1 MSDQEIKESAVE
13 EPKDEGA
20 AMADPAPE
28 SANAVEDP
36 SEDEEELEAA
46 RKPQDSDE
54 DDGDDDDD
62 DDESDD
68 DDDSD
73 DEDDDESDEDEDEE
87 SDEDDDSDDD
97 DESDDDEDDE
107 SDEDGESDDEDEA
120 DEEEEE
126 DEESDEDDESEDDD
140 EDDDSDD
147 ETEESDEDTESDED
161 EDEESDDDDD
171 SDDDDS
177 DEDDDEVGE
186 DEEEDGEDEEEG
198 EDEDEQK
205 AVATETSA
213 DAEPAVPEAAEAE
226 LPVAEPPAAEAA
238 AAAALGAAAGA
249 TTAAAGA
256 VTDVV
261 SPDHAQHLRLLE
273 ALLFAG
279 AQALDEKELA
289 ERLPNDAD
297 VARLL
302 ADLAEL
308 YAHRGV
314 NLVKVAGGYSFRTAS
329 DLAEKLKIEKPVTR
343 KLSRASVETLA
354 IIAYHQPVTRAEIE
368 QVRGVGLSKGTLD
381 LLFEQN
387 WIKPMG
393 RRRAPGKPVTWG
405 TTDFF
410 LEHFGLPSLD
420 DLPGQEEL
428 KAAGLLDQRAQPP
441 IFRPEEPDLPL
452 EPTEEE
458 AAEPLAAEETGR

>member
-1 MSDQEIKESAVE
+1 MSDQENKATAVE
-13 EPKDEGA
+13 EPKDQEA
-20 AMADPAPE
+20 VIAEPASETEAVAGDLPE
-28 SANAVEDP
+28 D
-36 SEDEEELEAA
+36 EELEAA
-46 RKPQDSDE
+46 KKRQGVDEDDDDDDDDDDESDDDEDESDDDDDDDDDSDDDESDE
-54 DDGDDDDD
+54 DDGASDDDE
-62 DDESDD
+62 DESDD

-73 DEDDDESDEDEDEE
+73 DEDEEEEDEDEDEDEE
-87 SDEDDDSDDD
+87 NDEDV
-97 DESDDDEDDE
+97 EKAVVE
-107 SDEDGESDDEDEA
+107 EA
-120 DEEEEE
+120 
-126 DEESDEDDESEDDD
+126 SEA
-140 EDDDSDD
+140 EIP
-147 ETEESDEDTESDED
+147 ETEVLE
-161 EDEESDDDDD
+161 
-171 SDDDDS
+171 
-177 DEDDDEVGE
+177 
-186 DEEEDGEDEEEG
+186 
-198 EDEDEQK
+198 
-205 AVATETSA
+205 
-213 DAEPAVPEAAEAE
+213 AEVPEAEILEAKAPEAE
-226 LPVAEPPAAEAA
+226 TVEAEILVAAAAGAAIAA
-238 AAAALGAAAGA
+238 AAAGQ
-249 TTAAAGA
+249 

-261 SPDHAQHLRLLE
+261 PSDHAQHLRLLE
-273 ALLFAG
+273 ALIFAG
-279 AQALDEKELA
+279 AQALDEKDLA

-308 YAHRGV
+308 YANRGV
-314 NLVKVAGGYSFRTAS
+314 NLVKVAGGYAFRTAP
-329 DLAEKLKIEKPVTR
+329 DLAEKLKIERPVTR

-428 KAAGLLDQRAQPP
+428 KAAGLLDARSQPP

-452 EPTEEE
+452 EPTEDE
-458 AAEPLAAEETGR
+458 AAEPLATEETGR